1 MPVTDYYT
9 VMPTE
14 GAGSYTQIIQLITA
28 FLGGGNTPAL
38 STRDS
43 FAVSAL
49 PMITSF
55 EKECKT
61 WFLTLTCHIDNQIRP
76 IV

>member
-1 MPVTDYYT
+1 M
-9 VMPTE
+9 MPTE
-14 GAGSYTQIIQLITA
+14 SAGSYTQIVQLITA

-49 PMITSF
+49 PMITSS

-61 WFLTLTCHIDNQIRP
+61 WFLILNCHIDNQIHP

>member
-1 MPVTDYYT
+1 MPVTEHWT

-14 GAGSYTQIIQLITA
+14 SAGSYTQIIQLIMA

-55 EKECKT
+55 EKECKK
-61 WFLTLTCHIDNQIRP
+61 
-76 IV
+76 